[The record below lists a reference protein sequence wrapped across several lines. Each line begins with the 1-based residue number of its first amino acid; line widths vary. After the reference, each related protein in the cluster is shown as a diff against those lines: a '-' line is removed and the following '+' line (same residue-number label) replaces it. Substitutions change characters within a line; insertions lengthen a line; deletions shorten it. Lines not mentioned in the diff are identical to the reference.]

1 MDDFVNDLKNLKK
14 DFQNNK
20 IFKNAING
28 NTDIECFNDWVIELK
43 KQDIFIITLECGFHL
58 FGFLHWI
65 YLAIRSRIFYEIS

>member
-1 MDDFVNDLKNLKK
+1 MN
-14 DFQNNK
+14 
-20 IFKNAING
+20 FKNAING

-65 YLAIRSRIFYEIS
+65 YPGN